1 MPIDF
6 PSNPTDGQQYT
17 NPTSGIVY
25 SYSNAISS
33 WSATAN
39 STVGFTGSVGAIGYT
54 GSTSPLTKTLDY
66 TGTLTVSSGTKKW
79 WINRSFLINRAIGY
93 LDTAPTGASL
103 VLRIN
108 KNGSN
113 AGLFTVGSG
122 NSSFTSSMSLNVV
135 QGDYLTVD
143 VVQVGSTV
151 AGSDLSLMF
160 EYS

>member
-1 MPIDF
+1 MAIDF

-25 SYSNAISS
+25 TYSNTILS
-33 WSATAN
+33 WSASAN
-39 STVGFTGSVGAIGYT
+39 STVGFTGSVGPIGYT

-66 TGTLTVSSGTKKW
+66 TGTLAVSSGTKKW
-79 WINRSFLINRAIGY
+79 WINRSFNISRAIGY
-93 LDTAPTGASL
+93 LDTAPTGAAII
-103 VLRIN
+103 LRLN
-108 KNGSN
+108 KNGAN
-113 AGLFTVGSG
+113 VGLFTVNASS
-122 NSSFTSSMSLNVV
+122 SSFSTSTNISVT